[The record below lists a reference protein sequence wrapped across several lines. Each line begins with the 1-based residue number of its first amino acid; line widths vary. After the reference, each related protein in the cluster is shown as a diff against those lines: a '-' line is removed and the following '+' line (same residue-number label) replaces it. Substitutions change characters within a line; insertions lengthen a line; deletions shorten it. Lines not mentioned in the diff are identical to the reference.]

1 MKAWMLAIAAASG
14 LLMAAA
20 PPVPAKKLEPASVLT
35 WSQAE
40 RQDRF
45 WRMETVFPHQT
56 IAAGRK
62 AVALRQGKPLTLP
75 LPEGLDA
82 YMKADRTAGLLVMQ
96 DGRVRLERVG
106 PSLTP
111 TRHWAGFSVTKSITS
126 TLYAIALRDGAIKSL
141 DDSVARYLPEM
152 KGSAYEGVT
161 VRQLLTM
168 SSGVKWNEDYTD
180 LTSDV
185 ARMYSTPADPGLDP
199 IVSYMRKL
207 PREAPAGTKWSYKTG
222 ETDLA
227 GVLLVRALG
236 KPLAAYAS
244 EKLWKPLG
252 MAHDAVWMVN
262 EAGQSPGGCCLS
274 ATLEDYARFG
284 QFILGGGKVGGKAL
298 LPADWLP
305 QATRE
310 QIGIGRPGMGYGY
323 FWWTNGDGTFDAKG
337 IFGQMIHIDPKRHL
351 VIVALAAWDAAYDRP
366 HAELRDRLVKA
377 VAEAV
382 DHETR

>member
-1 MKAWMLAIAAASG
+1 MKAWMLGVLATLTAPAVAAEP
-14 LLMAAA
+14 M
-20 PPVPAKKLEPASVLT
+20 KPASVLV

-45 WRMETVFPHQT
+45 WRMETIFPHQRVA
-56 IAAGRK
+56 AAGRATPLK
-62 AVALRQGKPLTLP
+62 RGKPLALP

-82 YMKADRTAGLLVMQ
+82 FMKADRTAGLLVMQ
-96 DGRVRLERVG
+96 DGKVRLERFG
-106 PSLTP
+106 PTLTP
-111 TRHWAGFSVTKSITS
+111 TRHWAGFSVTKSFTS

-152 KGSAYEGVT
+152 KGSAYEDVT

-168 SSGVKWNEDYTD
+168 SSGVRWNEDYSD

-185 ARMYSTPADPGLDP
+185 ARMYSTPADPGFDP
-199 IVSYMRKL
+199 IVSFMRKL
-207 PREAPAGTKWSYKTG
+207 PRAVPPGTRWNYSTG

-227 GVLLVRALG
+227 GVLLVRATG
-236 KPLAAYAS
+236 KSLAAYAT

-252 MAHDAVWMVN
+252 LAHDGVWMVN
-262 EAGQSPGGCCLS
+262 EVGISPGGCCLS
-274 ATLEDYARFG
+274 VGLEDYARFG
-284 QFILGGGKVGGKAL
+284 QFILDGGRIGGKAL

-305 QATRE
+305 KATHE
-310 QIGIGRPGMGYGY
+310 QINIGRPGMGYAY

-351 VIVALAAWDAAYDRP
+351 VIVALAAWDAAYDKP
-366 HAELRDRLVKA
+366 HAEQRDRLVKA

-382 DHETR
+382 DREKR